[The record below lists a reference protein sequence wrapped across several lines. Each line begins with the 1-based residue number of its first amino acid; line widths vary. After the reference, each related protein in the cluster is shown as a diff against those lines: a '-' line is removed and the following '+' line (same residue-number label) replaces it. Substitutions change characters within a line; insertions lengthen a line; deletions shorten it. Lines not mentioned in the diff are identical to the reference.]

1 MLSGEIRVN
10 ERSSGSD
17 VPGDAPSLTFR
28 LVPTSDLTPPKYSS
42 FHPYFRQVIRTVNI
56 MQVTTESNRATVA
69 KSNDPQG
76 SDCDKYAMTS
86 QPRASAFIGKVGLG
100 SIRDMESPQCWAL
113 SIDSP
118 VASLENVQAGPG
130 EVHRSEARPCHYE
143 ETGPCT

>member
-76 SDCDKYAMTS
+76 SDCDKYVCHDVATE
-86 QPRASAFIGKVGLG
+86 GLG
-100 SIRDMESPQCWAL
+100 FHWQ
-113 SIDSP
+113 
-118 VASLENVQAGPG
+118 G
-130 EVHRSEARPCHYE
+130 RSEKH
-143 ETGPCT
+143 